1 MIIEKG
7 EKKTSCVI
15 ESGSFLLYLVISFQK
30 WLDHQDVTDKLAVF
44 PCECHID
51 VTLGFN
57 TVLQFDPGKCVVFVF
72 RIGKCACT
80 VAFKHKNNFL
90 AFMNSMKFV
99 KIFSFVK
106 YHGFM
111 KDSIG

>member
-1 MIIEKG
+1 MNQEAFYCTLLFLF
-7 EKKTSCVI
+7 KK
-15 ESGSFLLYLVISFQK
+15 E
-30 WLDHQDVTDKLAVF
+30 LDHQDVTDKLAVF
-44 PCECHID
+44 LCECHID

-80 VAFKHKNNFL
+80 VAFNHKNNFL